1 MDLRAQSGGEH
12 VVSTPALCC
21 AKCFNRQREVR
32 LLGTWVRNRCG
43 VTGRLVEIDDVCS
56 APVELLY
63 KQRSQIAREII
74 RRTEVASCLES

>member
-12 VVSTPALCC
+12 VVSTPALTCKQCC
-21 AKCFNRQREVR
+21 NRQREIR

-43 VTGRLVEIDDVCS
+43 ITGSFVELDAPCT

-74 RRTEVASCLES
+74 RRTEVAQG

>member
-1 MDLRAQSGGEH
+1 MDVWAQSGGEH

-21 AKCFNRQREVR
+21 KLCLAAQVERR
-32 LLGTWVRNRCG
+32 LFGKWERIRCG
-43 VTGRLVEIDDVCS
+43 LTGRLVARDATCT

-74 RRTEVASCLES
+74 RRTEVAQG

>member
-1 MDLRAQSGGEH
+1 
-12 VVSTPALCC
+12 VSTPALTC
-21 AKCFNRQREVR
+21 KNCFNRQREVR

-43 VTGRLVEIDDVCS
+43 VTGSFVELDDACT

-74 RRTEVASCLES
+74 RRTEVAQG